1 MYGGILA
8 VLEELKVSKVVISR
22 QGENS
27 ENYKKFEQIVK
38 DKKIKVMT
46 VDKGDRLKIERN
58 IYFDILWPK
67 NDKLASENILNNNSI
82 VCKLSYNKFSMI
94 FTGDIEEI
102 AEKQMLKEY
111 KNNLGI
117 FSSQIL
123 KVAHH
128 GSKTSSIKE
137 YIDVVNPKIALIGV
151 GENNKFG
158 HPNEEV
164 LTRLKTRETRI
175 YRTDQNGEI
184 LVMVDKKGNIGLKKY
199 ID

>member
-102 AEKQMLKEY
+102 AEKHILQEY
-111 KNNLGI
+111 RHNLGI

-164 LTRLKTRETRI
+164 LTRLKTRGTRI

-184 LVMVDKKGNIGLKKY
+184 LVMVDKKGVIKIKK
-199 ID
+199 